1 MLQELPEIERASGH
15 ALWPLL
21 YPGYSFG
28 VIEPDSERP
37 PAAVNGRSLTRKGLQ
52 TRDRIVT
59 VAADLMQ
66 ARGVA
71 RTTIEDI
78 QAAAGVSS
86 SQLYHYFA
94 DKAALVAAVIELQ
107 GQRVLDVQHLGLD
120 RLTCLDD
127 LWRWRDLVVGI
138 RTAQNCIGGCPLGS
152 LASDLSETD
161 ALARAQLA
169 RWFAEWERVLRDGLA
184 AMAAAGQFTSGTD
197 TDRLA
202 LALLAATQGGLLLS
216 QVNRET
222 TALAAAMDTV
232 ITQIGAHLTE
242 AARLAVRRG

>member
-1 MLQELPEIERASGH
+1 
-15 ALWPLL
+15 
-21 YPGYSFG
+21 
-28 VIEPDSERP
+28 VIQPDPERP
-37 PAAVNGRSLTRKGLQ
+37 HAAVNGRGLTRKGAA
-52 TRDRIVT
+52 TRERIVT
-59 VAADLMQ
+59 AAADLMQ
-66 ARGVA
+66 ERGVA

-94 DKAALVAAVIELQ
+94 DKGSLVAAVIELQ
-107 GQRVLDVQHLGLD
+107 GRRVLDVQHLGLD

-127 LWRWRDLVVGI
+127 VWRWRDLVVGI
-138 RTAQNCIGGCPLGS
+138 RTAQNCVGGCPLGS
-152 LASDLSETD
+152 LAADLSETD

-169 RWFAEWERVLRDGLA
+169 RWFAEWERILRDGLA
-184 AMAAAGQFTSGTD
+184 SMAAAGQFTPGTD

-222 TALAAAMDTV
+222 AALSAAMDTV
-232 ITQIGAHLTE
+232 IAQIGAHLTDT
-242 AARLAVRRG
+242 ARRAVRRR

>member
-1 MLQELPEIERASGH
+1 MTA
-15 ALWPLL
+15 
-21 YPGYSFG
+21 
-28 VIEPDSERP
+28 
-37 PAAVNGRSLTRKGLQ
+37 
-52 TRDRIVT
+52 
-59 VAADLMQ
+59 AADLMQ
-66 ARGVA
+66 ERGVA

-94 DKAALVAAVIELQ
+94 GKDALVAAVIELQ

-120 RLTCLDD
+120 RVTCIDD

-152 LASDLSETD
+152 LAADLAETD
-161 ALARAQLA
+161 AVARAQVA
-169 RWFAEWERVLRDGLA
+169 RWFAAWERILRDGLA
-184 AMAAAGQFTSGTD
+184 SMASTGQFAPGTD

-216 QVNRET
+216 QVNRDT
-222 TALAAAMDTV
+222 DALTAAMDTV
-232 ITQIGAHLTE
+232 IAQIGTNLTE
-242 AARLAVRRG
+242 AASQTVRRR